1 MTIIEKWAREVK
13 VLSQLFSV
21 GMVSHRI
28 IVDKGI
34 KWIKWSLVLGKN
46 IQFVYNYKL
55 VFII

>member
-28 IVDKGI
+28 IVDKDI
-34 KWIKWSLVLGKN
+34 KWIKWSLVIGK
-46 IQFVYNYKL
+46 IFDL
-55 VFII
+55 FITIN